1 VGTLNGD
8 KMKIPLHK
16 SADQDGTW
24 VVADDRGPPG
34 KASQRGACTFRPVSE
49 EAEANARRGEPS
61 DALGGH
67 SFERLTGEAGDL
79 SVLAVGQGNQRVALA
94 GGRRAQL
101 A

>member
-1 VGTLNGD
+1 MLT
-8 KMKIPLHK
+8 KKE
-16 SADQDGTW
+16 
-24 VVADDRGPPG
+24 
-34 KASQRGACTFRPVSE
+34 RGALPTIVGRRQGEQAGCLHDRPVSE